1 MQSSLQVRASKDS
14 EAPRKS
20 TTDISAHPSMA
31 KDADKRKGEVM
42 TMEQREH
49 GVSSIQTWLL
59 WFKYAGGLVFISV
72 QIILMTCDRCSYV
85 AIDWW
90 LATWTSSASQSIVV
104 FGHEFPNQ
112 ADGRSSQIPYVTVYA
127 AIVLFMLFFLFL
139 RSQWAVMGGI
149 RACRRVFSNMT
160 YRVSTT
166 LTAEIVDRRET
177 CMESFWCHI
186 INSFCANVR
195 F

>member
-1 MQSSLQVRASKDS
+1 
-14 EAPRKS
+14 
-20 TTDISAHPSMA
+20 MA

-90 LATWTSSASQSIVV
+90 LATWTTNS
-104 FGHEFPNQ
+104 
-112 ADGRSSQIPYVTVYA
+112 RTR
-127 AIVLFMLFFLFL
+127 LM
-139 RSQWAVMGGI
+139 
-149 RACRRVFSNMT
+149 
-160 YRVSTT
+160 
-166 LTAEIVDRRET
+166 VDLPKSL
-177 CMESFWCHI
+177 M
-186 INSFCANVR
+186 
-195 F
+195 